1 VIVLH
6 VSIMIQFH
14 TKYRP
19 GGHTFVYLLIKYCWW
34 ILGLAAGSG
43 YFAFAVYAGILHAPM
58 TQFLAAHADWY
69 ITTSLLAEWAALFS
83 FGILVIAY
91 ARVSV
96 QYRRYTFYVDDHA
109 FHLNRGLFR
118 VQEITI
124 PYKQISNVH
133 IEQPYHWRLLGLA
146 QLDITI
152 SSSRE
157 AFRTRKRRD
166 FLIPCIDK
174 ELARSLSHFL
184 IKEASGDDDDDDD
197 DYENDDEDY
206 EDEEDGEDTEITENK

>member
-1 VIVLH
+1 MTIE
-6 VSIMIQFH
+6 FD

-19 GGHTFVYLLIKYCWW
+19 GRHTFVYLLIKYCWW
-34 ILGLAAGSG
+34 LIGCTLGSAYLAYVIYAGSLN
-43 YFAFAVYAGILHAPM
+43 AFTSA
-58 TQFLAAHADWY
+58 FLAAHPEWFVD
-69 ITTSLLAEWAALFS
+69 TSMIAQWLALLSVGF
-83 FGILVIAY
+83 LVVTY
-91 ARVSV
+91 LRVAV

-109 FHLNRGLFR
+109 FHLKRGLFR

-124 PYKQISNVH
+124 PYQQISNVH

-157 AFRTRKRRD
+157 ALRPRKRRD

-174 ELARSLSHFL
+174 ALARDLSRFL
-184 IKEASGDDDDDDD
+184 VREASGDTEDDEYEDDDE
-197 DYENDDEDY
+197 YDDED
-206 EDEEDGEDTEITENK
+206 DGEDIEIETAVDNYSP